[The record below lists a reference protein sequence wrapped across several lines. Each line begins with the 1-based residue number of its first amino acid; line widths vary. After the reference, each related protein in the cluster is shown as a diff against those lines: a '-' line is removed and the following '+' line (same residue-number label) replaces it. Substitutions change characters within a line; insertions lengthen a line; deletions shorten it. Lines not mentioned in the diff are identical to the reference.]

1 MRSSSSSS
9 LMRDCFSPADAFI
22 ALMLFCME
30 WSAVSRSSVV
40 KSCFACKKRF
50 QFMRPAMGATRNSK
64 QQQPSPI
71 FQFMRP
77 AMGATARFRYYL
89 AIYTRFSIYLSFLY
103 TIIFNHHFHFLFF
116 GASLPVF
123 LCMLI
128 TRTLHLIQLS

>member
-1 MRSSSSSS
+1 MRPRWAQRM
-9 LMRDCFSPADAFI
+9 LDVDTTKAKVFQFMRPAMGAT
-22 ALMLFCME
+22 
-30 WSAVSRSSVV
+30 VG